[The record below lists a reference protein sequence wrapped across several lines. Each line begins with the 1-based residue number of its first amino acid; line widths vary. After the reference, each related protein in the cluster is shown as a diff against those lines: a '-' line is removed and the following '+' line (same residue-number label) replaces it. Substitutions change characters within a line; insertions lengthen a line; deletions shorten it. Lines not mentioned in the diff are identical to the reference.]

1 MKIIAISNYN
11 NESVSD
17 YLVAENVL
25 PGCIKIMCKALNDNP
40 NQTFFFK
47 AVEDDHVLYEFQP

>member
-1 MKIIAISNYN
+1 MKIIATSNYN

-25 PGCIKIMCKALNDNP
+25 PICAKTMCKALNVYP
-40 NQTFFFK
+40 EQTYFFK
-47 AVEDDHVLYEFQP
+47 VVEDDYVLYEFKP